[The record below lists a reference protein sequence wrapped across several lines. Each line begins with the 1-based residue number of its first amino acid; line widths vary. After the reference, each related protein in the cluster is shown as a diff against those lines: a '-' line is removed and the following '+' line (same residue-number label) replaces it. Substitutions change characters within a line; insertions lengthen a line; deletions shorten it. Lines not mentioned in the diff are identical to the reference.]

1 MRLLLRF
8 TQKFC
13 SLNVTFAMENGKEK
27 KEEKN
32 VVVVKEQPKMD
43 HVIIK
48 NDRYGHGQFPYIN
61 SSH

>member
-1 MRLLLRF
+1 
-8 TQKFC
+8 
-13 SLNVTFAMENGKEK
+13 MENGKEK